1 MRRAPSG
8 PSRTGDDPA
17 GRASRLQMQL
27 DNADTEAWLA
37 AEVLLP
43 EEKRARARDV
53 AEKYRE
59 ALADAR
65 EVTKGV
71 P

>member
-1 MRRAPSG
+1 
-8 PSRTGDDPA
+8 
-17 GRASRLQMQL
+17 MQL